1 MNSVGLILQTRYVHT
16 ACSQYVMRPLPSLA
30 QPSFPQSVSGDQV
43 TRRLAMEARPR
54 LRSTSTRRCPLDAIA
69 AFTTHDA
76 KVALGVI
83 GVLFLIPNRNE
94 LLFRTSTLVRD

>member
-1 MNSVGLILQTRYVHT
+1 
-16 ACSQYVMRPLPSLA
+16 
-30 QPSFPQSVSGDQV
+30 
-43 TRRLAMEARPR
+43 MEARPR